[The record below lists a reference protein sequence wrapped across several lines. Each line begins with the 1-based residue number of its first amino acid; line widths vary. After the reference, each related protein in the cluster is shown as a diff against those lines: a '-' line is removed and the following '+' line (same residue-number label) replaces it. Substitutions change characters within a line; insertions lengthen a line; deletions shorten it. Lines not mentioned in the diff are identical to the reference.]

1 MPYQTIAPTAQG
13 MYDSPYPGHY
23 HPTAMP
29 LYDPTSYAGYAAAGA
44 ASSSYVGSTAS
55 GIMPG
60 GYPDASRIGST
71 ALKLPLPVYPRTYS
85 DLAYNG
91 AYAGAMGTAASA
103 MIEGGGYAYRKF
115 T

>member
-13 MYDSPYPGHY
+13 MYDSPYLGHY

-29 LYDPTSYAGYAAAGA
+29 LYDPTYAGYAGA
-44 ASSSYVGSTAS
+44 ASSYVGSTAS

-60 GYPDASRIGST
+60 YPVGST
-71 ALKLPLPVYPRTYS
+71 AYQLGGVPVPLPVYPRNLI
-85 DLAYNG
+85 DIAYNG

-103 MIEGGGYAYRKF
+103 MVEGGGYAWGLMSKK
-115 T
+115 